1 MAYLLGPLCF
11 LTCDNK
17 GLGGS
22 NDGHARSPFFPAS
35 KQSCCLLLKTD
46 TGLTFCSPLQL
57 FWLPRQVRLGVLPQS
72 GVHARTASWVLRGLP
87 TPSCSEGRRLQAPP
101 TSSSV
106 STEEKSSSQVPRM
119 VQGQAGL
126 QKQHLY
132 LQKPRVWL
140 VTAEV
145 TPLSPLV
152 DLRVAPSLPRILQVQ
167 VHRSFC

>member
-1 MAYLLGPLCF
+1 MAYLPGPLCF
-11 LTCDNK
+11 LKCDNK

-22 NDGHARSPFFPAS
+22 HNGHTRSPFFPAS
-35 KQSCCLLLKTD
+35 RQSGCLLLKTD
-46 TGLTFCSPLQL
+46 TGLTFRSLCSS
-57 FWLPRQVRLGVLPQS
+57 S
-72 GVHARTASWVLRGLP
+72 GYQGRSGSGRSRSQGAMP
-87 TPSCSEGRRLQAPP
+87 GRRPGCCKRSPHPAVPRVASRRPP

-106 STEEKSSSQVPRM
+106 STEEKSSSRVPRT

-126 QKQHLY
+126 QKQQLY

-152 DLRVAPSLPRILQVQ
+152 DPQVAPSLPRILQVQ
-167 VHRSFC
+167 VHGSFC